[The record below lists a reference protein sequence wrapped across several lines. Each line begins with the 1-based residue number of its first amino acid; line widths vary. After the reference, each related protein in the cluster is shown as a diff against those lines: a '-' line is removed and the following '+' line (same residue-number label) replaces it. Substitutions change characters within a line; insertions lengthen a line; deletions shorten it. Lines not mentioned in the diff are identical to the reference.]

1 MSNAATSKKKGS
13 TGLYIGAAVVGL
25 FAAVALASAGLT
37 LWADSAQRDDSG
49 YVSTSSHVYG
59 TSSRALVT
67 EGVTVGNDV
76 PDWLLGKVR
85 IEATSTTGKPL
96 FVGIAKQSDAE
107 SYLNGVRYAKLTD
120 LDLDPFS
127 VTYAPQPG
135 RKVPASPAAQSFW
148 AAKARGSGSPALTW
162 KVREG
167 NWSIVVMNADG
178 SPGVTAEVKPGAK
191 IPAAFWAGL
200 GAAIVG
206 GALLLVTILMV
217 MAGARRDG
225 ENARIAAQPVPSA

>member
-1 MSNAATSKKKGS
+1 MSNPATSKKKSIGF
-13 TGLYIGAAVVGL
+13 YIGAAVVGF
-25 FAAVALASAGLT
+25 FAAVALAAAGVT
-37 LWADSAQRDDSG
+37 LWADTAQRDDNG
-49 YVSTSSHVYG
+49 YVSIASHTYG

-67 EGVTVGNDV
+67 EGVTIGNDV

-107 SYLNGVRYAKLTD
+107 SYLDGVPYAKLTD

-135 RKVPASPAAQSFW
+135 RKAPASPAAHSFW
-148 AAKARGSGSPALTW
+148 AATAQGSGSPALTW
-162 KVREG
+162 KVQEG

-178 SPGVTAEVKPGAK
+178 SPGVAAEVKPGAE
-191 IPAAFWAGL
+191 IPAAFWVGL
-200 GAAIVG
+200 GAALVG
-206 GALLLVTILMV
+206 GALLLVTILLIV
-217 MAGARRDG
+217 AGARRDG
-225 ENARIAAQPVPSA
+225 ENARVAAQPVPSA

>member
-1 MSNAATSKKKGS
+1 MSNPATPRKKGAA
-13 TGLYIGAAVVGL
+13 GLYIGAAVVGFL
-25 FAAVALASAGLT
+25 AAVTLAAAGVT
-37 LWADSAQRDDSG
+37 LWADSTQREDG
-49 YVSTSSHVYG
+49 YVSMSSHVYS

-67 EGVTVGNDV
+67 EGVTIGNDV

-85 IEATSTTGKPL
+85 LEATSTTGKPV

-107 SYLNGVRYAKLTD
+107 SYLDGVRYAKLTD

-135 RKVPASPAAQSFW
+135 RKAPASPAAQPFW
-148 AAKARGSGSPALTW
+148 AATAQGSGSQALTW

-178 SPGVTAEVKPGAK
+178 SPGISASVQPGAE
-191 IPAAFWAGL
+191 IPAAFWVGL
-200 GAAIVG
+200 GAAIGG
-206 GALLLVTILMV
+206 GALLLVTILLIV
-217 MAGARRDG
+217 AGARRDG